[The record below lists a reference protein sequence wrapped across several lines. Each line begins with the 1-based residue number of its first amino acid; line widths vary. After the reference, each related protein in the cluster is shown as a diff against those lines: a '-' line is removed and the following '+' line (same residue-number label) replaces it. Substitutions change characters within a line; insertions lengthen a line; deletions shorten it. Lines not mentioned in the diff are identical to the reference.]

1 MKPVKA
7 LSALILTCGLAA
19 CAAETAVDPS
29 ARAFAQPE
37 GAEASEVIAELMS
50 RRSLLT
56 EGSAYDTVADAVLAA
71 SERASESQLIS
82 AKLRAEAA
90 SKNWFPTLG
99 PSVSLTDMG
108 DLVAGLLIE
117 QVLFDNGRRKAEREF
132 AAADVEV
139 AAVSLSIDMNTRV
152 ETALGLFVAG
162 LRGDEKAALGTL
174 ALARMQEFERIVT
187 GRVEGGLTDRAD
199 QTVVRNKINGMRSAR
214 ATAQEAAATARAEL
228 RAMTGQDFDASRAHL
243 QLQAPPQEAGF
254 LSVLKAEAEA
264 TRTVA
269 QTTVQRAGLLPG
281 VSASGTATT
290 DGSGAGL
297 TLNTPVPLGLGTPA
311 LLKAI
316 DTARE
321 TAERQVGEA
330 EEAARRDH
338 ARQMQRLASFKRQAG
353 ETAELARASRDTY
366 ELFQAQFKAGQRPVM
381 DVVAIYEE
389 LILREQAHVD
399 AKYEVVLTQLA
410 LAGDMGLLANGDEI

>member
-1 MKPVKA
+1 MQPVKA
-7 LSALILTCGLAA
+7 ISALLFACSLAA
-19 CAAETAVDPS
+19 CASETAVDPN
-29 ARAFAQPE
+29 ARAFAQAE
-37 GAEASEVIAELMS
+37 GADASAVITELMT

-56 EGSAYDTVADAVLAA
+56 EGSAYDTVADAVLIA

-117 QVLFDNGRRKAEREF
+117 QVLFDNGRKKAEREF

-139 AAVSLSIDMNTRV
+139 AAVSLSIDMNSRV
-152 ETALGLFVAG
+152 ESALGLYVAG
-162 LRGDEKAALGTL
+162 LRGDEKAALGTR
-174 ALARMQEFERIVT
+174 ALTRMQEFERIVT
-187 GRVEGGLTDRAD
+187 GRVEGGLIDRSD

-228 RAMTGQDFDASRAHL
+228 RAMTGQDFDASRRHL
-243 QLQAPPQEAGF
+243 QLQTPPQEAGF

-281 VSASGTATT
+281 VSASGNVTT

-330 EEAARRDH
+330 EETARRGH
-338 ARQMQRLASFKRQAG
+338 ARQMQRLASFKRQAA

-366 ELFQAQFKAGQRPVM
+366 DLFQAQFKAGQRPVM
-381 DVVAIYEE
+381 DVVTIYEQ
-389 LILREQAHVD
+389 LIQREQAHVD
-399 AKYEVVLTQLA
+399 AKYEVVLTQLV
-410 LAGDMGLLANGDEI
+410 LARDMGLLANGDEI

>member
-1 MKPVKA
+1 MQTVKA
-7 LSALILTCGLAA
+7 LSALVFACSLTA
-19 CAAETAVDPS
+19 CATETAVDPS
-29 ARAFAQPE
+29 ARAFAQAE
-37 GAEASEVIAELMS
+37 GSDASAVISELMA
-50 RRSLLT
+50 RRSLLA
-56 EGSAYDTVADAVLAA
+56 EGSAYDSVADAVLIA

-117 QVLFDNGRRKAEREF
+117 QVLFDNGRKKAEREF

-152 ETALGLFVAG
+152 ETALGLYVAG
-162 LRGDEKAALGTL
+162 LRGDEKAALGTR
-174 ALARMQEFERIVT
+174 ALTRMQEFERIVT
-187 GRVEGGLTDRAD
+187 GRVEGGLTDRSD

-228 RAMTGQDFDASRAHL
+228 RAMTGQDFEASRTHL
-243 QLQAPPQEAGF
+243 KLQNPPQDAGY
-254 LSVLKAEAEA
+254 LTVLKAEAEA

-281 VSASGTATT
+281 VSASGTVTT

-316 DTARE
+316 ETARV

-330 EEAARRDH
+330 EETARRDH
-338 ARQMQRLASFKRQAG
+338 ARQMQRLASFQRQA
-353 ETAELARASRDTY
+353 AEAADLARASRDTY
-366 ELFQAQFKAGQRPVM
+366 DLFQAQFKAGQRPVM
-381 DVVAIYEE
+381 DVVTIYEQ
-389 LILREQAHVD
+389 LIQREQAHVD

-410 LAGDMGLLANGDEI
+410 LARDMGLLANGDEI